1 MADKKFDIIVYATG
15 FDALRGAFDRIEF
28 EGANGVTLKQLW
40 QEGATSLVGMLQ
52 TGMPN
57 MFMLLGP
64 HTALGNIPR
73 SIEFNVEWV
82 SDLLRYAQAK
92 GIMRVEASQEALD
105 TWMDHV
111 MELAKGLLSMEV
123 DSWMT
128 GVNLNVTGKQKRIVA
143 RYTGSAPAYRAWA
156 NDMAARDYAGITMQ

>member
-1 MADKKFDIIVYATG
+1 MMQK
-15 FDALRGAFDRIEF
+15 
-28 EGANGVTLKQLW
+28 
-40 QEGATSLVGMLQ
+40 
-52 TGMPN
+52 GMPN

-156 NDMAARDYAGITMQ
+156 NDMAAAGYAGITLD

>member
-1 MADKKFDIIVYATG
+1 
-15 FDALRGAFDRIEF
+15 
-28 EGANGVTLKQLW
+28 
-40 QEGATSLVGMLQ
+40 MLQ

-82 SDLLRYAQAK
+82 SDLLHYVQAK
-92 GIMRVEASQEALD
+92 RITRVEPSQEALEK
-105 TWMDHV
+105 WMDHV

-128 GVNLNVTGKQKRIVA
+128 GVNLNVSGKQKRIVA

-156 NDMAARDYAGITMQ
+156 NDMAAAGYAGITLD